1 MIQKDDMFQ
10 LLDINDTE
18 ATLEKPMT
26 MDMLLMYITKK
37 FEEQPL
43 KYFNIQ
49 NGLRVIHLR
58 SRMIMPIGLKVEL
71 KGVVSQSLA

>member
-10 LLDINDTE
+10 LLDIGNEE

-43 KYFNIQ
+43 KYFNIN

-58 SRMIMPIGLKVEL
+58 SRSIMLIGLKLEI
-71 KGVVSQSLA
+71 K

>member
-10 LLDINDTE
+10 LLDINSEE

-43 KYFNIQ
+43 KYFNIN

-58 SRMIMPIGLKVEL
+58 SRSIMSIGLKLEI
-71 KGVVSQSLA
+71 K

>member
-1 MIQKDDMFQ
+1 MFQ
-10 LLDINDTE
+10 LLDIGNEE

-43 KYFNIQ
+43 KYFNIN

-58 SRMIMPIGLKVEL
+58 SRAIMSIGLKLEI
-71 KGVVSQSLA
+71 K

>member
-10 LLDINDTE
+10 LLDISNEE

-26 MDMLLMYITKK
+26 MEMLLMYITKK

-43 KYFNIQ
+43 KYFNIN

-58 SRMIMPIGLKVEL
+58 SRAIMSIGLRLEIK
-71 KGVVSQSLA
+71 

>member
-10 LLDINDTE
+10 LLDIGNEE

-43 KYFNIQ
+43 KYFNIN

-58 SRMIMPIGLKVEL
+58 SRAIMSIGLKLEI
-71 KGVVSQSLA
+71 K

>member
-1 MIQKDDMFQ
+1 MILKDDMFQ
-10 LLDINDTE
+10 LLDINNEE

-26 MDMLLMYITKK
+26 IDMLLMYITKK

-43 KYFNIQ
+43 KYFNIN

-58 SRMIMPIGLKVEL
+58 SRSIMSIGLKLEI
-71 KGVVSQSLA
+71 K

>member
-10 LLDINDTE
+10 LLDINNEE

-43 KYFNIQ
+43 KYFNIN

-58 SRMIMPIGLKVEL
+58 SRAIMSIGLKLEI
-71 KGVVSQSLA
+71 K